1 MNINH
6 LLLVGAGGFL
16 GSVLRYQISLAFFH
30 KIGNEFPLGTLL
42 ANLIGSFLI
51 GVLLSGAIRSSHS
64 WTLLLV
70 TGFCG
75 GFTTFSTF
83 AIENIKLIENGNWSI
98 SIVYLTISLVGGLG
112 LCLLGYF
119 GLQFILKNW

>member
-1 MNINH
+1 MNIQN
-6 LLLVGAGGFL
+6 LLLVGAGGFI

-30 KIGNEFPLGTLL
+30 RIGNEFPTGTLIV
-42 ANLIGSFLI
+42 NLVGSFLI
-51 GVLLSGAIRSSHS
+51 GILLSGAMKSSHS

-83 AIENIKLIENGNWSI
+83 AIENIKLIENENWNI
-98 SIVYLTISLVGGLG
+98 SILYLTLSLIGGIG
-112 LCLLGYF
+112 LCLLGHF
-119 GLQFILKNW
+119 GFQIIFKN